1 MIKKYVQNFFN
12 MYVSHFLATAEGKFS
27 DISFNLVA
35 ASCLS
40 RKFKN
45 KIKVQKYLIKALYTF
60 IFQNKSNEM

>member
-1 MIKKYVQNFFN
+1 